1 MYIPKELQKENKFVD
16 VKLPANKMYFTRLG
30 NFTPSA
36 DSFSGDEPVI
46 MNQDKIQQ
54 IEDYK
59 KFAESEM
66 NKDKSE

>member
-1 MYIPKELQKENKFVD
+1 MYIPKALQKENKFVD
-16 VKLPANKMYFTRLG
+16 VKIPANKTYFARIG

-36 DSFSGDEPVI
+36 DAYSGDEPVI

-59 KFAESEM
+59 KFAESQVNEQ
-66 NKDKSE
+66 

>member
-16 VKLPANKMYFTRLG
+16 VKLPANKTYFARIG
-30 NFTPSA
+30 NFTPGA
-36 DSFSGDEPVI
+36 ESFSGDQPVI

-59 KFAESEM
+59 KFAESEIAK
-66 NKDKSE
+66 NDE